1 MHAVMRR
8 SFVAAALGCVMSLGA
23 ATPAVADGSGDG
35 WLGTGGDINAG
46 AGDDGS
52 SPGGGGGG
60 STTGCTYTP
69 VDQHLSD
76 IAGDLAANGWGNP
89 GGEGEGAWYRKI
101 CPDGTGTMVWIPAG
115 GVDPAAVA
123 QQAFDR
129 AQIPLPGV
137 HLNPP
142 EGTDQVVN
150 VETWLWVDNFRAVSA
165 TASTGSVSVT
175 VTAQPVRVDWSMGN
189 GDTVSCPSG
198 GTPYD
203 NGRPPNSQ
211 RTHCSYTYRRSSAS
225 SPAGTFTMRAITRWH
240 VTWVATGVNAS
251 GDLGFLGRTT
261 DIIIRV
267 AEIQTVHE

>member
-1 MHAVMRR
+1 MRR
-8 SFVAAALGCVMSLGA
+8 LLVSVALGCVISLGTAKA
-23 ATPAVADGSGDG
+23 AFADGSGDG
-35 WLGTGGDINAG
+35 WLGPGGDINAG
-46 AGDDGS
+46 AGENGS

-60 STTGCTYTP
+60 STTGCSYTP
-69 VDQHLSD
+69 VDQTMSD
-76 IAGDLAANGWGNP
+76 IADRLAENGWGNP
-89 GGEGEGAWYRKI
+89 GGDGEGAWYRKV
-101 CPDGTGTMVWIPAG
+101 CPDGSGTIVWIPAR
-115 GVDPAAVA
+115 GVDPAIVA

-150 VETWLWVDNFRAVSA
+150 VETWLWVDNFRSVSA
-165 TASTGSVSVT
+165 SASAGSVSVT

-203 NGRPPNSQ
+203 NGRPPESQ
-211 RTHCSYTYRRSSAS
+211 HTDCSYTYRHSSAS
-225 SPAGTFTMRAITRWH
+225 GRDGTFTMRATTRWH
-240 VTWVATGVNAS
+240 ITWVATGVNAS
-251 GDLGFLGRTT
+251 GDLGFLGRST
-261 DIIIRV
+261 DIVIRV